1 MKIYR
6 TMPGIR
12 TRRRMAGLTVAEAA
26 ARLGVTKQTWYDW
39 ENGKYAPSA
48 AYLPALAELLQCR
61 IEDLYVGK
69 EDDDGQAAD
78 ED

>member
-12 TRRRMAGLTVAEAA
+12 TRRRMASLTVAEAA

-48 AYLPALAELLQCR
+48 AYLPALAELLKCR
-61 IEDLYVGK
+61 IEDLYEGK

-78 ED
+78 QD